1 MMGRKYRIDTEAL
14 EKALQTSARWSH
26 FSKAALG
33 RMMGYSDGGFGNAI
47 LRGSMTEEMVDKV
60 SKRLN
65 IPRETFVRE
74 EIQPEYT
81 PKQRVATLV
90 IDPVKLNALLPQD
103 KSRVEIAHECGFDST
118 TLNKILRTGFASST
132 FIDKLCKL
140 YSLNA
145 DDFVVKTDSGKVPT
159 QTPMMIDLDI
169 LYGII
174 YKATLTALKEV
185 FGDGDSEA

>member
-1 MMGRKYRIDTEAL
+1 MAQQKYRIDTEAL
-14 EKALQTSARWSH
+14 EKALQASARWSH

-33 RMMGYSDGGFGNAI
+33 RMMGYSDGGFSNAI

-65 IPRETFVRE
+65 IPREVFVRE
-74 EIQPEYT
+74 EIVQEYA
-81 PKQRVATLV
+81 PKARTTSLV
-90 IDPVKLNALLPQD
+90 IDAAKLNSLLPQN

-145 DDFVVKTDSGKVPT
+145 DDFVVKADSGKVPT

-185 FGDGDSEA
+185 FGDGDTQA

>member
-1 MMGRKYRIDTEAL
+1 MGRKYRIDTEAL
-14 EKALQTSARWSH
+14 EKALQASARWSH

-65 IPRETFVRE
+65 IPCETFVRE

-118 TLNKILRTGFASST
+118 TLNKVLRTGFASGT
-132 FIDKLCKL
+132 FIDALCKL

-145 DDFVVKTDSGKVPT
+145 DDFVVKADNGKVPT
-159 QTPMMIDLDI
+159 QMPAMVDLDV

-174 YKATLTALKEV
+174 FKAALAALKEV
-185 FGDGDSEA
+185 FDNGDSEAR

>member
-1 MMGRKYRIDTEAL
+1 MAQQKYRIDVEVL
-14 EKALQTSARWSH
+14 EKALQASARWSH

-65 IPRETFVRE
+65 IPREVFVRE
-74 EIQPEYT
+74 EIVQEYS
-81 PKQRVATLV
+81 PKVRTTSLV
-90 IDPVKLNALLPQD
+90 IDAAKLNSLLPQN

-118 TLNKILRTGFASST
+118 TLNKTLRTGFASST

-140 YSLNA
+140 YNLNA
-145 DDFVVKTDSGKVPT
+145 DDFVINADKANVPT
-159 QTPMMIDLDI
+159 QMPTMVDLDI

-174 YKATLTALKEV
+174 FKAALAALKEV